1 MMAEFSSMMAE
12 PAAATKDATGGLRHW
27 WQNLKK
33 RRPAGKS
40 EPAKS
45 AAAAGPRPH
54 RTTAFFEWP

>member
-12 PAAATKDATGGLRHW
+12 PAAATKAASGGLRHW
-27 WQNLKK
+27 WHSLKK
-33 RRPAGKS
+33 RWHSGKS